1 MKDRIQRVEYIR
13 LRNESAKRDSDNPT
27 YAIKNWRGRN
37 ILYPKIIQID
47 VDYLMYRIENSR
59 TEIQQMKYLRDNPTL
74 QRNLFLDPES
84 SQAQEAQEEILNK
97 INKAVGK
104 AFIEDLRARGQE
116 DPAIITYDGYLVNG
130 NRRTAALKSLNERY
144 INCVVLPEDANQ
156 RDIYELEQEL
166 QISQDFREPY
176 HWINE
181 LKNIRKGMDDKRF
194 NFSEN
199 EMAKRLRIDIKE
211 LRAKRRMLELID
223 SFLIWKGIEGQYDY
237 FKLEDT
243 EQIFI
248 QLEKAIKKYT
258 DSNKLDELKNAVFI
272 LIEQRPS
279 KGRLY
284 GYVLDLIKNFDS
296 VYVKLLSDNQTHQIT
311 ETPPINEEFE
321 SNNVLDDILEGVEPT
336 GVSLFKKA
344 SKAPELAAILVEKI
358 ADVKAENKERN
369 DTEAIYEAV
378 SLALRELQ
386 GLNIENETAK
396 KEEIK
401 NKLIQIVKTSEE
413 LLQQLDSFEN

>member
-1 MKDRIQRVEYIR
+1 MKDHTQRVEYIR
-13 LRNESAKRDSDNPT
+13 LRNESAKKDNDKPT
-27 YAIKNWRGRN
+27 LAIKNWRGRN

-84 SQAQEAQEEILNK
+84 SQAQEAQEEILNR

-104 AFIEDLRARGQE
+104 DFLDDLRVRGQE

-144 INCVVLPEDANQ
+144 INCVVLPEDASQ

-194 NFSEN
+194 NFKEN

-223 SFLIWKGIEGQYDY
+223 SFLIWRGIEGQYDY
-237 FKLEDT
+237 SKLEDT

-258 DSNKLDELKNAVFI
+258 EPNKLDELKNAVFV
-272 LIEQRPS
+272 LIEQKPS

-284 GYVLDLIKNFDS
+284 GYVMDLIKNFDS
-296 VYVKLLSDNQTHQIT
+296 VYAKILNENSTPINNVPIIIETSDSDNI
-311 ETPPINEEFE
+311 
-321 SNNVLDDILEGVEPT
+321 LDDILDGDVAPSVT
-336 GVSLFKKA
+336 LFKES
-344 SKAPELAAILVEKI
+344 SKSVELAASLIEKI

-369 DTEAIYEAV
+369 DTEAIYESV

-396 KEEIK
+396 KEEIR
-401 NKLIQIVKTSEE
+401 NKLIQISKTCDE
-413 LLQQLDSFEN
+413 LLSQLNSFEN

>member
-1 MKDRIQRVEYIR
+1 MKDHIQRVEYIR
-13 LRNESAKRDSDNPT
+13 LRNESAKKDTDKPT

-84 SQAQEAQEEILNK
+84 SQAQEAQEEILNR

-104 AFIEDLRARGQE
+104 DFIEDLRVRGQE

-144 INCVVLPEDANQ
+144 INCVVLPEDASQ

-194 NFSEN
+194 HFTEN

-223 SFLIWKGIEGQYDY
+223 SFLIWRDIEGQYDY
-237 FKLEDT
+237 TKLEDT

-248 QLEKAIKKYT
+248 QLEKAIKKYS
-258 DSNKLDELKNAVFI
+258 DANKLDELKNAVFV

-284 GYVLDLIKNFDS
+284 GYVMDLIKNFDS
-296 VYVKLLSDNQTHQIT
+296 VYSKILNDNQTQ
-311 ETPPINEEFE
+311 TPEAQTINEVSEG
-321 SNNVLDDILEGVEPT
+321 SNILDEILEGVDIPK
-336 GVSLFKKA
+336 VSLFSES
-344 SKAPELAAILVEKI
+344 SKATELAINLVEKI

-369 DTEAIYEAV
+369 DTESIYESV

-401 NKLIQIVKTSEE
+401 NKLIQIIKTSEE
-413 LLQQLDSFEN
+413 LLMQLNSFEN